1 MDKIKKYRLIIVI
14 VLLILIPLFQLSST
28 IKAPKELRWYD
39 KVILWVTSPVQKTI
53 TFGFDSVMT
62 ITNTYVF
69 LVNVKKENKK
79 LTSENN
85 RLVEMINN
93 MHEVESENQRL
104 RKLLAF
110 KEKYLPS
117 GVSAEVIARDTT
129 SEYQTIRINKGHDV
143 GLKRQMPVITPA
155 GSVGQINNVWEH
167 FSDVLLMTD
176 RNHAMDTIVQR
187 SRTRGV
193 VKGGIN
199 STCEL
204 YYVAR
209 TDDIAIG
216 DVLVTSGIEGIFP
229 KGLLVGTVAQIEK
242 KKFGVSQRIEVT
254 PTANLGKLEEVFVVT
269 SLRGLQLPSESTP
282 K

>member
-1 MDKIKKYRLIIVI
+1 MDKIKKYRLAIVI
-14 VLLILIPLFQLSST
+14 ALLVLIPLFQLSST
-28 IKAPKELRWYD
+28 MKTSKELRWYD
-39 KVILWVTSPVQKTI
+39 KVILWVTSPIQKTI
-53 TFGFDSVMT
+53 TFGFDSLMKGA
-62 ITNTYVF
+62 NTYVF
-69 LVNVKKENKK
+69 LVGVQKENKK

-85 RLVEMINN
+85 RLIEIINN
-93 MHEVESENQRL
+93 MHEIESENQRL

-143 GLKRQMPVITPA
+143 GLKRKMPVMTPA
-155 GSVGQINNVWEH
+155 GAVGQVSNVWEH

-187 SRTRGV
+187 SRARGI
-193 VKGGIN
+193 VKGGLN

-209 TDDIAIG
+209 TDDIAVG
-216 DVLVTSGIEGIFP
+216 DILVTSGMEGIFP
-229 KGLLVGTVAQIEK
+229 KGLLVGTVTQVEK
-242 KKFGVSQRIEVT
+242 KKYGVSQRIEVT

-269 SLRGLQLPSESTP
+269 SLQGISLSQEGVE
-282 K
+282 

>member
-1 MDKIKKYRLIIVI
+1 MIFLKKYRLFIVI
-14 VLLILIPLFQLSST
+14 ALLILIPLFNLSLSV
-28 IKAPKELRWYD
+28 KNSKDLKWYD
-39 KVILWVTSPVQKTI
+39 RVILLITSPIQQTI
-53 TFGFDSVMT
+53 TFGFESMIGLAHD
-62 ITNTYVF
+62 YVW
-69 LVNVKKENKK
+69 LVHVNKENKK
-79 LTSENN
+79 LVSENN
-85 RLVEMINN
+85 KLVEIVNN
-93 MHEVESENQRL
+93 MREIEQENQRL
-104 RKLLAF
+104 RHLLAF

-129 SEYQTIRINKGHDV
+129 SEYQTLRINKGHDV
-143 GLKRQMPVITPA
+143 GLKRRMPVITPA
-155 GSVGQINNVWEH
+155 GIVGQVINVWEH

-204 YYVAR
+204 LYIAR

-216 DVLVTSGIEGIFP
+216 DILVTSGIEGIFP
-229 KGLLVGTVAQIEK
+229 KGLFVGTVTQVEK

-254 PTANLGKLEEVFVVT
+254 PTANLGKLEEVFVIT
-269 SLRGLQLPSESTP
+269 SLRGIQPPSESTP
-282 K
+282 R